1 MRGVIREQDPALAVF
16 GLEPFAETVSRSV
29 AERRFTMLVL
39 GLLASVAL
47 VLAAIGVHGVL
58 SYTVTQR
65 AREIGIRMALGA
77 QPSSVLR
84 LVVTQGMTLALT
96 GTALGLAAA
105 FVLTRSMGTLLFG
118 VTPTDAVTFIV
129 VPLGLALVAL
139 VASYLPARRATR
151 VDPVA
156 ALRAD

>member
-1 MRGVIREQDPALAVF
+1 
-16 GLEPFAETVSRSV
+16 
-29 AERRFTMLVL
+29 MLVL

-77 QPSSVLR
+77 QPAGVQR

-96 GTALGLAAA
+96 GTALGLAGALA
-105 FVLTRSMGTLLFG
+105 LTRSMDALLFG
-118 VTPTDAVTFIV
+118 VTPTDLSTYIG
-129 VPLGLALVAL
+129 VPLGLAVVAF

-156 ALRAD
+156 ALKADG

>member
-1 MRGVIREQDPALAVF
+1 M
-16 GLEPFAETVSRSV
+16 
-29 AERRFTMLVL
+29 
-39 GLLASVAL
+39 
-47 VLAAIGVHGVL
+47 HGVL
-58 SYTVTQR
+58 SYTVNQR

-77 QPSSVLR
+77 QPSGVLR
-84 LVVTQGMTLALT
+84 LVVGQGMALALA
-96 GTALGLAAA
+96 GAAIGLGAA

-118 VTPTDAVTFIV
+118 VTPTDPVTFIL

-156 ALRAD
+156 ALRAE

>member
-1 MRGVIREQDPALAVF
+1 MF
-16 GLEPFAETVSRSV
+16 GLEPFVETVSRSV

-47 VLAAIGVHGVL
+47 ILAAIGVHGVL
-58 SYTVTQR
+58 SYNVTAR

-77 QPSSVLR
+77 QPSGVSW
-84 LVVTQGMTLALT
+84 LVVSQGMTLALT
-96 GTALGLAAA
+96 GIALGVAAA
-105 FVLTRSMGTLLFG
+105 FALTRSMGTLLFG
-118 VTPTDAVTFIV
+118 VTPTDPFTFIV

-139 VASYLPARRATR
+139 IASYLPARRATR
-151 VDPVA
+151 VDPVT